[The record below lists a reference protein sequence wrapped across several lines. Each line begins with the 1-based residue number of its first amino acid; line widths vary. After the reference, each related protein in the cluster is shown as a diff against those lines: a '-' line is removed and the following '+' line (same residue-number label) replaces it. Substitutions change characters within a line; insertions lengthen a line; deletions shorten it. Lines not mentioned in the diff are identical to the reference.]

1 MVVEFDAED
10 AMSAGKLRADLERGG
25 VGIGPFDT
33 LVAGQA
39 LRRGYTLVTANTRE
53 FSRVPGLLIED
64 WRT

>member
-10 AMSAGKLRADLERGG
+10 AMAAGKLRAELERGG

-33 LVAGQA
+33 LIAGQA

-64 WRT
+64 WRV